1 MINFTFDMATKSQVS
16 NSNWISQLYKQ
27 NMMLNFMEIK
37 SNEPNLT
44 QKQICN

>member
-1 MINFTFDMATKSQVS
+1 MINFTFDMATKSQVLNS
-16 NSNWISQLYKQ
+16 NSISRLYKQ
-27 NMMLNFMEIK
+27 NMMLKFMEIK